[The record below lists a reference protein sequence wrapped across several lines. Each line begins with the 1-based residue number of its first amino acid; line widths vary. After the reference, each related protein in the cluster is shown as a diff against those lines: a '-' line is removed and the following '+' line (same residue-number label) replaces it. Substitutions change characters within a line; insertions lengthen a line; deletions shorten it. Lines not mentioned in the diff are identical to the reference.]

1 MAVSNTVIKNIY
13 ILNKSTMTFSY
24 TFDISN
30 STDIHLFL
38 YNTNTSV
45 ETEIT
50 SGFTVDATA
59 KTVTWADAVN
69 YDNTYKLTLSR
80 ETALTQLLTLINEGS
95 FFAEDIMDALDKLTY
110 ITQEQAEA
118 LNRSVKVQIS
128 DITTPDEL
136 LAKLNEEASNAET
149 AASNAGNAATAAAA
163 SQAAAK
169 QSETNA
175 AGSAAIAVNSAEI
188 AQNAATTAAS
198 DTEAILLSK
207 LAPVGSGNEYYGDTA
222 PAGYLFCDGSAVSRT
237 TYADLFVV
245 LGTKFGTGDGSTT
258 FNLPDRRKRVG
269 VGLDS
274 TDTDFA
280 ALGNT
285 GGEKTHALTIP
296 EMPSHAH
303 GGITDAQGTHNHSI
317 TLNARRGSNGTS
329 YAGWGAD
336 DTAGWNG
343 TNWVDAAGSHGHNLA
358 ITNTGGDGAH
368 NNMQPYIVV
377 NYIIKY

>member
-1 MAVSNTVIKNIY
+1 
-13 ILNKSTMTFSY
+13 MTFSY

-50 SGFTVDATA
+50 SGFTVDTTA

-149 AASNAGNAATAAAA
+149 AASNAGNAATAGAA

-222 PAGYLFCDGSAVSRT
+222 PVGYLFCDGSAVSRT

-245 LGTKFGTGDGSTT
+245 LGTKWGAGDGSTT

-280 ALGNT
+280 TLGAT
-285 GGEKTHALTIP
+285 GGEKTHQLTIP
-296 EMPSHAH
+296 EMPAHAH
-303 GGITDAQGTHNHSI
+303 NATAWTDSQGTHNHNIVTHI
-317 TLNARRGSNGTS
+317 TGASSSGPYIAGGSNNNYTS
-329 YAGWGAD
+329 SQLSDYAGA
-336 DTAGWNG
+336 
-343 TNWVDAAGSHGHNLA
+343 HGHNVGVSLA
-358 ITNTGGDGAH
+358 NTGGDGAH

>member
-1 MAVSNTVIKNIY
+1 
-13 ILNKSTMTFSY
+13 MTFSY

-118 LNRSVKVQIS
+118 LNRSVKAQIS

-222 PAGYLFCDGSAVSRT
+222 PSGYLFCDGSAVSRT
-237 TYADLFVV
+237 TYAALFVV

-280 ALGNT
+280 TLGKT
-285 GGEKTHALTIP
+285 GGEKTHTLTTA

-303 GGITDAQGTHNHSI
+303 TGVTNSQGVHNHAYWHSGGN
-317 TLNARRGSNGTS
+317 TGPGGYNANYSSLHDVT
-329 YAGWGAD
+329 
-336 DTAGWNG
+336 
-343 TNWVDAAGSHGHNLA
+343 DAAGAHSHNVT
-358 ITNTGGDGAH
+358 INNTGGNGAH
-368 NNMQPYIVV
+368 NNLQPYIVV